1 MDPRR
6 AERVAGV
13 LREELAEIIEYEMSD
28 PRLAAVVV
36 TDVQVSRDLRHAQ
49 VRVLLS
55 GNPRV
60 QRDALAALEG
70 ARHYIRREVAG
81 RIRLWRI
88 PELHF
93 SPDAG
98 TDAPGRVEEL
108 LKRIS
113 NARPGAEKPGN

>member
-6 AERVAGV
+6 AERVAEA
-13 LREELAEIIEYEMSD
+13 LRKELAEIVEYEMSD

-49 VRVLLS
+49 VTVLLS
-55 GNPRV
+55 GSTRQ

-70 ARHYIRREVAG
+70 ARHYVRRQVAG

-98 TDAPGRVEEL
+98 TDAAGRVEEL
-108 LKRIS
+108 LKGLS
-113 NARPGAEKPGN
+113 KARPGAEKPGN